1 MLDQAAVLACMAYI
15 DLNPIHAGLAETPE
29 ESDFTSAQDRIVTRI
44 SKKKLAKLRSVFH
57 QEKKAGHTEKP
68 QNLAGIMA
76 DLEID
81 QKRDAWLS
89 PMYKIP
95 SNKPV
100 VGYGSFLNMDVDVY
114 LEILD
119 WTGKQH
125 RADKPGVQNSLKRQQ
140 SVICIRNYDG

>member
-44 SKKKLAKLRSVFH
+44 SKKKQAKLRSVFH
-57 QEKKAGHTEKP
+57 QENKAGHTEKP

-76 DLEID
+76 DLEND

-89 PMYKIP
+89 PM
-95 SNKPV
+95 N
-100 VGYGSFLNMDVDVY
+100 
-114 LEILD
+114 
-119 WTGKQH
+119 
-125 RADKPGVQNSLKRQQ
+125 
-140 SVICIRNYDG
+140 